1 MHAVIKRMKYE
12 FYFVLYTFTVIPAS
26 LFLAYFNITIDIFK
40 KAPREIEKY
49 LKNKIYGE

>member
-40 KAPREIEKY
+40 NAPREIEKY